1 MFHQLVGKASWLA
14 RASVTGN
21 WPGFVLFCLR
31 FVLSSLVS
39 LGRSSRVPLSGPVTG
54 ATHSSSSGSPVKCLA
69 IQSDGSR
76 AS

>member
-1 MFHQLVGKASWLA
+1 MFHWLEKPA
-14 RASVTGN
+14 GWLERVSQGTGL
-21 WPGFVLFCLR
+21 VLFC
-31 FVLSSLVS
+31 FVSVSFLSSLVS

-54 ATHSSSSGSPVKCLA
+54 ATHSSSSGSPVKCFA